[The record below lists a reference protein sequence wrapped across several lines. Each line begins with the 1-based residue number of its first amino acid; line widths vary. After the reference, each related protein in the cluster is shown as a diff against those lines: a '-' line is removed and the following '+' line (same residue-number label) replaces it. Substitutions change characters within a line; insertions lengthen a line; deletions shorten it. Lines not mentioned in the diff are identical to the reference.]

1 MNAWLDA
8 RKKCQ
13 NMCQKFC
20 QSICQKECQIE
31 CQGVC
36 QKEWYCNIWFQ
47 MVCQKLCQHSLSGSA
62 SLEEFNVQSSL
73 VHMMCHQ
80 PRKPTMKS
88 KWPRLHRAWAKQ
100 HKATRLKGP
109 QLFPPFS
116 WSRQNADF
124 LLRSN
129 FHLRRGPWKRTMFW
143 HLSKFRRCVR
153 NRLDHWQYISW
164 FFNCTGQTLPLCLSH
179 GRPSTSF

>member
-1 MNAWLDA
+1 MPERMLDRMSDA
-8 RKKCQ
+8 ECQ
-13 NMCQKFC
+13 NGCLKRCQIEW
-20 QSICQKECQIE
+20 QNRCQIE
-31 CQGVC
+31 CQNEC
-36 QKEWYCNIWFQ
+36 LTRYQKKMSKYVPESLSEYMPERGSDRMSGRMPERMSIYYIYIYCNICFQ

-73 VHMMCHQ
+73 VHMMCRQ

-129 FHLRRGPWKRTMFW
+129 FHLRRGP
-143 HLSKFRRCVR
+143 
-153 NRLDHWQYISW
+153 
-164 FFNCTGQTLPLCLSH
+164 
-179 GRPSTSF
+179 

>member
-1 MNAWLDA
+1 
-8 RKKCQ
+8 
-13 NMCQKFC
+13 MCQKVC
-20 QSICQKECQIE
+20 QSICQKEAQIE

-36 QKEWYCNIWFQ
+36 QKECQYIIYIYIYCNICFQ

-73 VHMMCHQ
+73 VHMMCRQ

-129 FHLRRGPWKRTMFW
+129 FHLRRGP
-143 HLSKFRRCVR
+143 
-153 NRLDHWQYISW
+153 
-164 FFNCTGQTLPLCLSH
+164 
-179 GRPSTSF
+179 